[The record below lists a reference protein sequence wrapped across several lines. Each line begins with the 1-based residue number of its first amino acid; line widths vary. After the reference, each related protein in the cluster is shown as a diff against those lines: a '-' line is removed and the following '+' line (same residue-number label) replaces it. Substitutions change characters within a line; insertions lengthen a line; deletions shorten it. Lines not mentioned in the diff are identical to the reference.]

1 MSCTNGG
8 RSSNKYICFITLT
21 LTHPSPFNR
30 QRKSRAKDP
39 TNPRIPSIKIPL
51 RIKGVVRNKWG
62 GIIRTCG
69 IDGCE
74 YKIGNPNHMKSHK
87 AAKHNV
93 NVRWFSCDQAGCDY
107 KAKQVRSEAA
117 VKFNLSIIFTHNFN
131 TKCYMYAGVKSE
143 GT

>member
-1 MSCTNGG
+1 MHQRWMQQQINL
-8 RSSNKYICFITLT
+8 FH
-21 LTHPSPFNR
+21 HPYPLPAPSNR

-107 KAKQVRSEAA
+107 KAKQVRSCC
-117 VKFNLSIIFTHNFN
+117 KI
-131 TKCYMYAGVKSE
+131 
-143 GT
+143 